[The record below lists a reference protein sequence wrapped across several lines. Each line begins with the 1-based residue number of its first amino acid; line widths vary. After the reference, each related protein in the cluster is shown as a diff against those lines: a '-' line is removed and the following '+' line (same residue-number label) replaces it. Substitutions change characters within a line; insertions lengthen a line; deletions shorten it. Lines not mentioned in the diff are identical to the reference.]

1 MAGKKFFRPVRVVF
15 RRSSTTL
22 KIFLI
27 AALLISTVT
36 LLTLRGM
43 LLAENEKAEQLRQQA
58 IALEQENEKLTRRSA
73 MLGSVE
79 SVKEL
84 ATELLGLVDPDTV
97 IFEPVE

>member
-27 AALLISTVT
+27 AALPISTVT

-58 IALEQENEKLTRRSA
+58 IALEQENEKLTRRNA

>member
-43 LLAENEKAEQLRQQA
+43 LLAERQKAEQLRQQA
-58 IALEQENEKLTRRSA
+58 IALEQENDKLTRRSA

>member
-1 MAGKKFFRPVRVVF
+1 MAGKKLFRPIRVVF
-15 RRSSTTL
+15 QRSSTLL

-43 LLAENEKAEQLRQQA
+43 LLAEKEKTEQLRQQA
-58 IALEQENEKLTRRSA
+58 IALEQENEKLTRRNA

-79 SVKEL
+79 SVMEL
-84 ATELLGLVDPDTV
+84 ASELLGLVDPDTV